1 MSEHVHLSSEKTSF
15 PLHSRWSFLW
25 LVLGFVGLI
34 FSNGMHIIPV
44 ATWLAPV
51 FVVRFLRT
59 QKVFP
64 GLFLGY
70 LVSAVAFYFEW
81 QAAFQDAGAMFT
93 LYTGIF
99 GLLVFLP
106 YGVDRLLRPRLQGFA
121 ATLILPT
128 AWVTVEYVLHLI
140 LPLGTFFSVAY
151 TQSINL
157 PLLQIMSITGL
168 WGVTFLVV
176 WFASVINY
184 AWEGGFEIKRIGR
197 GVAVYG
203 VVLLAVTFFGG
214 LRLALFPPSGPTV
227 QVATL
232 VTNVNEEVIPSDTT
246 ELHQRLMDGTLTE
259 ADRRELSRIMTDI
272 NADLFNRTRVQARS
286 GSKIIN
292 WTEYNAHVFKADET
306 AFLDRAR
313 QLAREEQIYL
323 VFPLITIQTD
333 PALRPEPARL
343 VENKSIMI
351 TPQGDIAY
359 QYLKYNL
366 LIGWEDEHA
375 IRGSGEI
382 LTVDTPYGRLASVIC
397 LDMDF
402 PAFMRQ
408 AGQQGADIVLS
419 GALDGTA
426 STKGNPL
433 HSVMA
438 SYRTIESGF
447 SLARGGFYA
456 QTVAVDYQGHGLGK
470 IDYYTASDRTLVA
483 QLPIKG
489 TPTLYLT
496 LGDFFPNLCVIALLG
511 LIVAAFI
518 QKQRTVRSSRKLS
531 IATH

>member
-1 MSEHVHLSSEKTSF
+1 MSEHVRLSSMEKTSF
-15 PLHSRWSFLW
+15 PLHSRWSVFW
-25 LVLGFVGLI
+25 LVAGFGLLI
-34 FSNGMHIIPV
+34 FSNGMYIVPV
-44 ATWLAPV
+44 AAWLAPV
-51 FVVRFLRT
+51 FMVRFLRT
-59 QKVFP
+59 QRVFP
-64 GLFLGY
+64 GLVVGY
-70 LVSAVAFYFEW
+70 LVSAVAFYFAW

-106 YGVDRLLRPRLQGFA
+106 YAVDRLIAPHLRGFG
-121 ATLILPT
+121 ATLVLPA

-157 PLLQIMSITGL
+157 PLLQVMSITGL

-203 VVLLAVTFFGG
+203 TLLLAVTLLGG
-214 LRLALFPPSGPTV
+214 WRLALAPSTAPTV
-227 QVATL
+227 QVSTL
-232 VTNVNEEVIPSDTT
+232 VTNVNKEVIPSDTS

-259 ADRRELSRIMTDI
+259 ADRRELSQTMSEI
-272 NADLFNRTRVQARS
+272 NDDLFNRTRVQARA
-286 GSKIIN
+286 GSKIVN
-292 WTEYNAHVFKADET
+292 WTEYNAHVFKAEET
-306 AFLDRAR
+306 ALLDRAR

-343 VENKSIMI
+343 IENKSIMI

-359 QYLKYNL
+359 QYLKANL

-375 IRGSGEI
+375 IRGPGEI

-408 AGQQGADIVLS
+408 AGQQDVDIVLS
-419 GALDGTA
+419 GAIDGTA

-447 SLARGGFYA
+447 SLARGGYYA
-456 QTVAVDYQGHGLGK
+456 QTVAVDYQGHSLGK
-470 IDYYTASDRTLVA
+470 VDYYTASDRTLVA
-483 QLPIKG
+483 QLPSQG
-489 TPTLYLT
+489 TPTLYRT
-496 LGDFFPNLCVIALLG
+496 LGDFFPQLCALG
-511 LIVAAFI
+511 LIGFVITAVI
-518 QKQRTVRSSRKLS
+518 RKQR
-531 IATH
+531 ATHAGRA